1 MMPGDMLSIA
11 LFVLFVVSAAAIPL
25 FVLRE
30 SARQTRGTFGRSYA
44 NVVTDTMRESTR
56 RSDLL
61 LRLVEAREARIARL
75 ERRLEGGR

>member
-1 MMPGDMLSIA
+1 MTGDVMSIA
-11 LFVLFVVSAAAIPL
+11 LYVLFVAGAAAIPL

-30 SARQTRGTFGRSYA
+30 SARQTRGTFGRPYG
-44 NVVTDTMRESTR
+44 NVVTDTMQESTR